1 MPVGS
6 LQIAEDL
13 ERTIGTA
20 VIDKENFVPHI
31 HPTER
36 KAELLMQFAQRTFFV
51 EQGNENREIDSLLL
65 LAVVVLPVALL
76 PPVVWPSLTRIGLR
90 LGRRWRCLLW
100 LVGYFSV
107 LVCHAPKV
115 DVSHTL

>member
-6 LQIAEDL
+6 LQITEDL
-13 ERTIGTA
+13 ERTVGTA
-20 VIDKENFVPHI
+20 IIDKEKFVPHI
-31 HPTER
+31 HPTKR
-36 KAELLMQFAQRTFFV
+36 IAELLVEFAQRTFFV
-51 EQGNENREIDSLLL
+51 QQGNKDREIDSLLL

-76 PPVVWPSLTRIGLR
+76 PPLVWPSLTRIGLR
-90 LGRRWRCLLW
+90 FGRRWRSVRW

-115 DVSHTL
+115 DV